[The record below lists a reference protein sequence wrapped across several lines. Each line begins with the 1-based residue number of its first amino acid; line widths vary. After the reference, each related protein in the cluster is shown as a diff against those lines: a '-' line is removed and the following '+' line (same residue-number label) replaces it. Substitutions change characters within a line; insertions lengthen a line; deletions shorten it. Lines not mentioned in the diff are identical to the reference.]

1 MPTLVSVKR
10 SDRKGKKWVA
20 EFKMEDGRTLR
31 HTHFGAS
38 GYTDFTRGASE
49 DQRKQYL
56 DRHHKDLVSH
66 DPTSAGLLSYHIL
79 WGPSRSMERNIQRF
93 KQDFKLN

>member
-1 MPTLVSVKR
+1 MPKLVSVKR
-10 SDRKGKKWVA
+10 SERDGKKWVA
-20 EFKMEDGRTLR
+20 EFKMESGTTR
-31 HTHFGAS
+31 HTHFGAT
-38 GYTDFTRGASE
+38 GYTDYTRGASE
-49 DQRKQYL
+49 DQRKHYL

-93 KQDFKLN
+93 KHEFHLN